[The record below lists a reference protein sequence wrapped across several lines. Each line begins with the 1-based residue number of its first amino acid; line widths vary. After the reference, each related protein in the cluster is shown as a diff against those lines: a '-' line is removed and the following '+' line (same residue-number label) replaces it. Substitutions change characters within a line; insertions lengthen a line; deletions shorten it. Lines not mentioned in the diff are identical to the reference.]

1 MHVEN
6 RFAKISNDVKKAVK
20 LSERVNIQGPSSG
33 IYMAH
38 TTGSN
43 LDADQRVNAVKAQV
57 FTLEAQYR
65 ETEADLKA

>member
-1 MHVEN
+1 
-6 RFAKISNDVKKAVK
+6 VK

-38 TTGSN
+38 ATGSN
-43 LDADQRVNAVKAQV
+43 LDAEQRVNAVKAQV

>member
-1 MHVEN
+1 MNKFETYTLQVEN
-6 RFAKISNDVKKAVK
+6 RFAKMTKDVKKAVK

-43 LDADQRVNAVKAQV
+43 LDA
-57 FTLEAQYR
+57 E
-65 ETEADLKA
+65 